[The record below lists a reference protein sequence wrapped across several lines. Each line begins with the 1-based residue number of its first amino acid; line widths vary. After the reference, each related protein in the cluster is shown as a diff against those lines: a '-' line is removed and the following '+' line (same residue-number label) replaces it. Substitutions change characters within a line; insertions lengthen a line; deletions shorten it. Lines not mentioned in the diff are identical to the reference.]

1 MDSLISTFHID
12 WKIMLAQAINFGIV
26 FLALWYFAIKPIR
39 KLMDERSHKIAEGLA
54 QGAQNAVLLADTQ
67 KAYDEALAQARKEA
81 ADILTEAKRN
91 ADQKRAEL
99 LKVAEAD
106 VEALMKNG
114 KTSLEAEKQK
124 MLNDAKKELGS
135 MVIQATEKVL
145 TGTVTPKI
153 DAVLIDHAVKEL
165 K

>member
-26 FLALWYFAIKPIR
+26 FLVLWYFAIKPIR

-54 QGAQNAVLLADTQ
+54 QGTQNAMLLADTQ
-67 KAYDEALAQARKEA
+67 KAYDEALAQARKEG
-81 ADILTEAKRN
+81 ADILTEAKRS
-91 ADQKRAEL
+91 ADLKRAEL

-114 KTSLEAEKQK
+114 KTSLLAEKQK
-124 MLNDAKKELGS
+124 MLDDAKKELGS

-153 DAVLIDHAVKEL
+153 DAVLIDQAVKEL

>member
-39 KLMDERSHKIAEGLA
+39 KLMDERSRKIAEGLA
-54 QGAQNAVLLADTQ
+54 QGAQNAMLLADTQ
-67 KAYDEALAQARKEA
+67 KAYDEALAQARKEG

-91 ADQKRAEL
+91 ADLKRAEL

-114 KTSLEAEKQK
+114 KTSLQAEKQK
-124 MLNDAKKELGS
+124 MLDDAKKELGS
-135 MVIQATEKVL
+135 MIIQATEKVL
-145 TGTVTPKI
+145 TGTVTTKI
-153 DAVLIDHAVKEL
+153 DAMLVDHAVKEL

>member
-91 ADQKRAEL
+91 ADLKRAEL

-114 KTSLEAEKQK
+114 KTTLEAEKQK
-124 MLNDAKKELGS
+124 MLDDAKKELGS

-145 TGTVTPKI
+145 VGTVTPKI
-153 DAVLIDHAVKEL
+153 DAMLVDHAVKEL

>member
-54 QGAQNAVLLADTQ
+54 QGQENAILLANTQ
-67 KAYDEALAQARKEA
+67 KAYDEALAQARREG
-81 ADILTEAKRN
+81 ADILTDAKRN

-114 KTSLEAEKQK
+114 KASLEAEKQK
-124 MLNDAKKELGS
+124 MLDDAKKELGNL
-135 MVIQATEKVL
+135 VISATEKVL
-145 TGTVTPKI
+145 TGTMTPKI
-153 DAVLIDHAVKEL
+153 DAALVDNAVKEL

>member
-39 KLMDERSHKIAEGLA
+39 KLMDERSRKIAEGLA
-54 QGAQNAVLLADTQ
+54 QGAQNAMLLADTQ
-67 KAYDEALAQARKEA
+67 KAYDEALAQARKEG
-81 ADILTEAKRN
+81 ADIVAEAKRN

-114 KTSLEAEKQK
+114 KTSLQAEKQK
-124 MLNDAKKELGS
+124 MLDDAKKELGS

-145 TGTVTPKI
+145 TGTVTTKI
-153 DAVLIDHAVKEL
+153 DAMLVDHAVKEL